1 MSKNNCTYRFTG
13 PDGQERTIQGMAA
26 MKAFL
31 ADGGLEFFYP
41 DGKFPWLKTEAA
53 QVGAKS
59 GTKAGT
65 ITDFGEKIGGAKKD
79 LWTGFKDDLAAVSD
93 DDIASQPLSKV
104 WPAPDYQALIES
116 GTSPDV
122 VAFIRAARDE
132 IPAKPR
138 VGYKVKGWA
147 SKVKTLRGLALDMI
161 SGKTTMKD
169 VQAQMEKDGA
179 ISSSMQGF
187 MGRVELYQAFGHGKS
202 LEGIRMSW
210 QHYTLYRGQQNVS
223 MWVVEQDAKATAW
236 SNFPREL
243 ATGKTKEEAIES
255 FRKAYEK
262 LGADKEAKKGVQFDI
277 IHYRGQDGYWIS
289 KKLGRNHV
297 KVHGP
302 LATVKEARE
311 YRDQHQA
318 ELVAKL
324 EKIKEIPNER
334 RETNEPRVGEDMRNG
349 ADVTPELFGQTFGF
363 RGVEFGNWVEQGRR
377 QRDLN
382 DAFDALMDMAAILG
396 IPPKAISLNGQLG
409 LAFGA
414 RGTGGSGMVAAAH
427 YEPDKVVINLTKKS
441 GAGSLGHE
449 WWHAVDNYFAKMRRE
464 QGGSFMTTSRDVLLA
479 SRGSGYVPYAGVRPE
494 MIKAFGDV
502 VKAINLTGMKQRAAV
517 LDGKRSKEYWATGEE
532 MSARAY
538 EAYLINKLQDQ
549 NVSND
554 YLANIVS
561 EEAWNAAAALG
572 LENENS
578 YPYPLSKEVP
588 GIRAAFDNFFQ
599 TVQTREDDK
608 GNVALFSVAPDS
620 DLAASMEV
628 SSPAGSISEV
638 ELDSVI
644 KGALNGWKAVGGDM
658 IATVQS
664 ASDLPAEIVQGAKDQ
679 GLDLSKVEGVQHR
692 GKVYLVRENLHSAEQ
707 AQRVL
712 FHEVLGHLGV
722 KGALSGKTKETLRA
736 LWTNLGSLKGVEA
749 MARKIDAGDGK
760 TVWDRLQPYT
770 KGGALTMDRQAIIM
784 DELIAYI
791 AQGNDQRPM
800 TRFKAYLSN
809 LKADVV
815 GLLRKL
821 KLGTLADR
829 LDKAGADLD
838 VLALVRDA
846 RKAIETG
853 KTRDGQSFTFTT
865 RTAVALTGKQYSAKL
880 SPSPELLSQVR
891 ERYQSVESQFR
902 AGFDAL
908 TESEARYLAKH
919 DNAQRVRDRITE
931 AGDAARQRA
940 TQGTDQGN
948 QGLTDPGGDAP
959 RFSVA
964 SSIKDKLNERKT
976 TIVGAGGSR
985 RVLTPEQTRAMA
997 NVGFQVE
1004 EPSIADRAK
1013 ELWKDAGKKL
1023 AQGLADQFAPV
1034 KELDGKAYSLL
1045 RLAKG
1050 ASGAFE
1056 VLLQGG
1062 KLKLNDGVYDFDDT
1076 KRGGVVDKLLKPLG
1090 GEHHYFL
1097 QWVAANRAE
1106 RLMAEGKENLFTP
1119 EDVRALKTLATG
1131 QTDFDYTIQNGVR
1144 QGQVTR
1150 DRATIYAD
1158 SLVTFNGFNK
1168 NVLDLAEQSGLIDG
1182 DSRSLWEQEFY
1193 VPFYRVADEMEGGVR
1208 GMNIKGGAVRQEAFK
1223 KLKGGKQALN
1233 ADLLDNTLMNWA
1245 HLLDAS
1251 AKNRAAKATLEAA
1264 AKMGVAVEAPES
1276 TVQQMGKSINKK
1288 GGAVWF
1294 MDGGVKRHFLVDD
1307 PYLMTAITSL
1317 EYAGMRGPMM
1327 DAMGAFKRALTVGV
1341 TASPFFKVR
1350 GLIRDSLQV
1359 VAVSKIGTNPLAN
1372 VKEGWKLTDPHADA
1386 YFRLVAGG
1394 GTIHFGTMME
1404 GSEAKRVQALVES
1417 GVESS
1422 TILDSDNKVKAF
1434 YRRYMEPAIT
1444 AYNELGNRGEA
1455 VNRAALYNQLISQGV
1470 SHAEASLMARDLMD
1484 FSMQGSFTSVRFLTQ
1499 VVPFLNARIQGLY
1512 KLRKAAK
1519 EDPQRFAAVIGATA
1533 LMSVA
1538 LLAAYSDD
1546 DDWKKREEWDR
1557 NNYWWFKFGGT
1568 AFRIPKPFEIGA
1580 MATLAERGVELLIDD
1595 EMTGPRFRQQ
1605 ILTLLSDNLSMN
1617 LIPQLVKPMLDVY
1630 ANKDSFSGRPIET
1643 MGMERL
1649 LPQYRYNDRTS
1660 MLARGASSVL
1670 NGVAGT
1676 VGGSGPSPVQID
1688 HMIRGYF
1695 GWLGSFVVGT
1705 SDILAR
1711 PATGQA
1717 DRSAPDYWKTATG
1730 GLVSKLDGSASRY
1743 VSQMYEQSKAI
1754 EQAYGTW
1761 RALLKEGRVD
1771 EAAAF
1776 REDHADQIAANGMA
1790 TNFKTAQSNM
1800 NNQIRVIERSTAMSA
1815 SEKRDAINAIR
1826 DRQDQVAR
1834 GFRPI
1839 GS

>member
-1 MSKNNCTYRFTG
+1 MSKRNCTYKFTG
-13 PDGQERTIQGMAA
+13 PDGKEQTIQGMAA

-53 QVGAKS
+53 QLGTDGA
-59 GTKAGT
+59 
-65 ITDFGEKIGGAKKD
+65 IRDFGEKIGGARKD
-79 LWTGFKDDLAAVSD
+79 TASSTGRKPKATTQDDDRPAWARRFIVNQIVKAPGQINDLKDEGRWVIRDKRSLDWMKQPKLVSRATYATQEEAEAAIPLAAVAQKHRAMAVRNGDSTGYEIWREVSD
-93 DDIASQPLSKV
+93 RKRVKV
-104 WPAPDYQALIES
+104 VDRVFDTREDAMRYMAENAQAIIETNTTFGEADLPRPPS
-116 GTSPDV
+116 EQRLGE
-122 VAFIRAARDE
+122 AR
-132 IPAKPR
+132 R
-138 VGYKVKGWA
+138 VGDVKDSA
-147 SKVKTLRGLALDMI
+147 FT
-161 SGKTTMKD
+161 D
-169 VQAQMEKDGA
+169 V
-179 ISSSMQGF
+179 
-187 MGRVELYQAFGHGKS
+187 
-202 LEGIRMSW
+202 
-210 QHYTLYRGQQNVS
+210 
-223 MWVVEQDAKATAW
+223 
-236 SNFPREL
+236 
-243 ATGKTKEEAIES
+243 
-255 FRKAYEK
+255 
-262 LGADKEAKKGVQFDI
+262 
-277 IHYRGQDGYWIS
+277 
-289 KKLGRNHV
+289 
-297 KVHGP
+297 
-302 LATVKEARE
+302 
-311 YRDQHQA
+311 
-318 ELVAKL
+318 
-324 EKIKEIPNER
+324 
-334 RETNEPRVGEDMRNG
+334 
-349 ADVTPELFGQTFGF
+349 FGF
-363 RGVEFGNWVEQGRR
+363 RGVEFGNWNNQEER
-377 QRDLN
+377 QQLLN
-382 DAFDALMDMAAILG
+382 DAYDGLLDLAEVMA
-396 IPPKAISLNGQLG
+396 IPPRAISLNGELA

-414 RGTGGSGMVAAAH
+414 RGHGLSGARAH
-427 YEPDKVVINLTKKS
+427 YELDKSVINLTKMN
-441 GAGSLGHE
+441 GAGSLAHE
-449 WWHAVDNYFAKMRRE
+449 WFHALDHYFGRQDGKASAEWVTGKDGTRSFKVSPDTGSSMVTSGTRGDRSGMRAEMREAYAALMDTIKYKAESYVEDTARTEKFVAAVRNEVKQQLDDIRRYLADQLDQRYYKRNNKPASAEQLAEFDSVAEKIINGESLDLVLGKNEKARSVMSGMRWTNDALNKINDIMKAVRGRQGFNADGNGRLDRLRGSMSHYSSRLKMLAEAQKGGEKTRKVPTQFMMDAKELDQGRGTDYWTTPHELGARAFQGFVE
-464 QGGSFMTTSRDVLLA
+464 DKIAAQGGQSPFLNYGPENVGIPTPW
-479 SRGSGYVPYAGVRPE
+479 GYKRPFPAGPE
-494 MIKAFGDV
+494 RQ
-502 VKAINLTGMKQRAAV
+502 AIN
-517 LDGKRSKEYWATGEE
+517 
-532 MSARAY
+532 
-538 EAYLINKLQDQ
+538 
-549 NVSND
+549 
-554 YLANIVS
+554 
-561 EEAWNAAAALG
+561 AALEKLVG
-572 LENENS
+572 TLKT
-578 YPYPLSKEVP
+578 KE
-588 GIRAAFDNFFQ
+588 
-599 TVQTREDDK
+599 TDK
-608 GNVALFSVAPDS
+608 GVALFSVAPES
-620 DLAASMEV
+620 TPAASMEV
-628 SSPAGSISEV
+628 ASPAGSISQV

-664 ASDLPAEIVQGAKDQ
+664 AADLPAEIVQGAKDQ

-692 GKVYLVRENLHSAEQ
+692 GKVYLVRDNLRGTDH

-722 KGALSGKTKETLRA
+722 KGALSGKTKETMRV
-736 LWTNLGSLKGVEA
+736 LWAKLGGLKGVEA

-770 KGGALTMDRQAIIM
+770 KGGALTLDRQAIIM

-821 KLGTLADR
+821 KLGDLAGR
-829 LDKAGADLD
+829 LDKAGAELD

-853 KTRDGQSFTFTT
+853 KTRDGKTFTFT
-865 RTAVALTGKQYSAKL
+865 VGK
-880 SPSPELLSQVR
+880 PS
-891 ERYQSVESQFR
+891 ESH
-902 AGFDAL
+902 AG
-908 TESEARYLAKH
+908 
-919 DNAQRVRDRITE
+919 
-931 AGDAARQRA
+931 A
-940 TQGTDQGN
+940 TNDEP
-948 QGLTDPGGDAP
+948 L
-959 RFSVA
+959 FSIA
-964 SSIKDKLNERKT
+964 SSIKDKINERKT
-976 TIVGAGGSR
+976 TIVGSGGSR
-985 RVLTPEQTRAMA
+985 RVLTPEQTKAMA
-997 NVGFQVE
+997 NVGFQVQ
-1004 EPSIADRAK
+1004 EPSMADRAK
-1013 ELWKDAGKKL
+1013 ALWKDAGKKL
-1023 AQGLADQFAPV
+1023 AQGIADQFAPV

-1062 KLKLNDGVYDFDDT
+1062 KLKLSDGVYDFDE
-1076 KRGGVVDKLLKPLG
+1076 KNRGGVIDKLLKPLG

-1119 EDVRALKTLATG
+1119 EDVRALKTLAAG

-1144 QGQVTR
+1144 SGQVTR

-1158 SLVTFNGFNK
+1158 SLATFNGFNK

-1193 VPFYRVADEMEGGVR
+1193 VPFNRVADEMEGGVR

-1264 AKMGVAVEAPES
+1264 ANMGVAVEAPEA
-1276 TVQQMGKSINKK
+1276 TVQQMGRSINKK

-1294 MDGGVKRHFLVDD
+1294 MDAGVKRHFLVDD

-1327 DAMGAFKRALTVGV
+1327 DAMGAFKHALTVGV

-1350 GLIRDSLQV
+1350 NLIRDSLQV
-1359 VAVSKIGTNPLAN
+1359 VAVSKIGANPLAN

-1386 YFRLVAGG
+1386 YFRLMAGG

-1404 GSEAKRVQALVES
+1404 GSEAKRVQALAES

-1422 TILDSDNKVKAF
+1422 TILDGDKKVKAF
-1434 YRRYMEPAIT
+1434 YRRYVEPAIT

-1455 VNRAALYNQLISQGV
+1455 VNRAALYKQLTSQGV

-1512 KLRKAAK
+1512 KLGRGAK

-1557 NNYWWFKFGGT
+1557 NNYWWFKLGGT

-1595 EMTGPRFRQQ
+1595 EMTGERFRKQ
-1605 ILTLLSDNLSMN
+1605 ILTLLGDNLSMN
-1617 LIPQLVKPMLDVY
+1617 PIPQLVKPMLDVY
-1630 ANKDSFSGRPIET
+1630 SNKDSFSGRPIET

-1660 MLARGASSVL
+1660 MLARGASSAL
-1670 NGVAGT
+1670 NGVAGV
-1676 VGGSGPSPVQID
+1676 VGGTGPSPVQID

-1695 GWLGSFVVGT
+1695 GWLGSFVVGA

-1730 GLVSKLDGSASRY
+1730 GIISELDGSASRY

-1761 RALLKEGRVD
+1761 RSLLKEGRAE

-1776 REDHADQIAANGMA
+1776 REDRADQIAANGMA
-1790 TNFKTAQSNM
+1790 TNFKTAQANL
-1800 NNQIRVIERSTAMSA
+1800 NNQIRVIERSTTMSA
-1815 SEKRDAINAIR
+1815 AEKREAINAIR
-1826 DRQDQVAR
+1826 ERQDQAAR
-1834 GFRPI
+1834 GFRPV
-1839 GS
+1839 GA